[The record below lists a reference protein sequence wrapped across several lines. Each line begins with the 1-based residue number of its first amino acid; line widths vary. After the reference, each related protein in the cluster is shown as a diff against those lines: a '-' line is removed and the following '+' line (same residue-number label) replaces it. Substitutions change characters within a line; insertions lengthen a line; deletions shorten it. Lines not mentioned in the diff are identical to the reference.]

1 VFWHRSCCTSFSVVI
16 DAGRRPLNAV
26 FWVLDYFQTIL
37 NLLSIYFQSIRGHTR
52 QEVAMSQ
59 ILLPQGSASVISEQA
74 ARRPAQSRDDGNS
87 RYQDVFREHAQ
98 TLARQDQVKNRSAVQ
113 QAAAKDSKDSKTDAD
128 KAHAADKNAAEPQT
142 VDTAKKSAAADR
154 SSQAD
159 ADDVGKVNKPHSENT
174 EPGAT
179 THRQNNSAENAGT
192 VDLPDAEP
200 VVLTFVQLQ
209 AMLAPAPGAAGS
221 AVAMSNAASATPA
234 AGIPGQSLNPL
245 AGPGVMKAGI
255 ENAAAGLSARQAAG
269 LAFTDTLRKGAS
281 LRPVDGAELVA
292 DSRQQSSADSL
303 LQQPNSA
310 ARVQTDLALALRGY
324 TTSVDVPVGQADWG
338 DKVMGKLSWLTARNM
353 SMAEIHLSPADLGP
367 MDVKVRVHNDQASI
381 TVHAANPMVRDQLE
395 QHSHRL
401 REMLSEQGVSL
412 ERFEVS
418 DQSRQQSGE
427 QANAEAGSH
436 DGQGRRGGDGLAS
449 EVGAQDVILA
459 GGKLDLS
466 WRGEVDV
473 FA

>member
-1 VFWHRSCCTSFSVVI
+1 
-16 DAGRRPLNAV
+16 
-26 FWVLDYFQTIL
+26 
-37 NLLSIYFQSIRGHTR
+37 
-52 QEVAMSQ
+52 MSQ
-59 ILLPQGSASVISEQA
+59 MLLPQGSASAISEQA

-87 RYQDVFREHAQ
+87 HYQDVSREHAQ
-98 TLARQDQVKNRSAVQ
+98 TLARQDQVKNRSAVR

-128 KAHAADKNAAEPQT
+128 KAHAADKNAAEPQA

-200 VVLTFVQLQ
+200 VVLTFMQLQ

-245 AGPGVMKAGI
+245 AGSGVMKAGT
-255 ENAAAGLSARQAAG
+255 EGAATGLSARQ
-269 LAFTDTLRKGAS
+269 AFTDTLRKGAS
-281 LRPVDGAELVA
+281 LRPVDGADVVA

-303 LQQPNSA
+303 SQQPNSA
-310 ARVQTDLALALRGY
+310 ARVQTDPALALRGY